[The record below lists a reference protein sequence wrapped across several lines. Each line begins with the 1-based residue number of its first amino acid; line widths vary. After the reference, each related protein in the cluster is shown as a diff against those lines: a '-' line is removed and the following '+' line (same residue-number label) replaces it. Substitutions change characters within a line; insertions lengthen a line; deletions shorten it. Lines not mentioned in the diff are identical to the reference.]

1 MLSVDPVLANTYFW
15 NKLNIQPYHNNLL
28 FTHTSTSAS
37 KVSRNIQISCCA
49 GLPELHTITCHQSE
63 YDGWEVS
70 LCRAQDNCSAADEDN
85 GGRPDNGQL
94 GTQMGAA
101 LNCPNRLHN
110 RFKTSILSLRLG
122 WVGCVQESRFWTH
135 DFLLGTVKTKF
146 VTAMSLLG
154 QTLGLFAGV
163 SLLSAIEALL
173 VFPRAASLYTESF
186 GHVFTF
192 IYMYLQHYNRRDSKR
207 YICGLLNFL
216 WIDSNLLLVEQRTL
230 SKLPASRHRLVYFC
244 ISVVIVNNLR
254 NCSSENRKQ
263 IQWKGSSDW
272 LQFTGTPVKVPFHL
286 WSLPTWTSL
295 HFLFLPSDQRECR
308 ETKENSK

>member
-1 MLSVDPVLANTYFW
+1 MANTYFW

-28 FTHTSTSAS
+28 FTHTSASAS

-63 YDGWEVS
+63 YDGWEVRCPS
-70 LCRAQDNCSAADEDN
+70 AEPRTTAVLQMKIMEGGQTMGSWGHRWAQHWIVRTVCIIALRRAFYPC
-85 GGRPDNGQL
+85 
-94 GTQMGAA
+94 
-101 LNCPNRLHN
+101 
-110 RFKTSILSLRLG
+110 G

-186 GHVFTF
+186 CHVFTLHLSTGSLKS
-192 IYMYLQHYNRRDSKR
+192 IAWKYMTLRSIKM
-207 YICGLLNFL
+207 
-216 WIDSNLLLVEQRTL
+216 EQI
-230 SKLPASRHRLVYFC
+230 KF
-244 ISVVIVNNLR
+244 
-254 NCSSENRKQ
+254 
-263 IQWKGSSDW
+263 
-272 LQFTGTPVKVPFHL
+272 
-286 WSLPTWTSL
+286 
-295 HFLFLPSDQRECR
+295 
-308 ETKENSK
+308 

>member
-1 MLSVDPVLANTYFW
+1 MLSADPVLANTYFW

-28 FTHTSTSAS
+28 FTHTSASAS
-37 KVSRNIQISCCA
+37 KVSRNIQISCWFTRA
-49 GLPELHTITCHQSE
+49 SLLQTITSCHQSE
-63 YDGWEVS
+63 YDVLEVS

-135 DFLLGTVKTKF
+135 DFLLGTVETKF

-186 GHVFTF
+186 CHVFTF
-192 IYMYLQHYNRRDSKR
+192 IYK
-207 YICGLLNFL
+207 I
-216 WIDSNLLLVEQRTL
+216 
-230 SKLPASRHRLVYFC
+230 
-244 ISVVIVNNLR
+244 
-254 NCSSENRKQ
+254 
-263 IQWKGSSDW
+263 
-272 LQFTGTPVKVPFHL
+272 
-286 WSLPTWTSL
+286 
-295 HFLFLPSDQRECR
+295 QRESER
-308 ETKENSK
+308 

>member
-1 MLSVDPVLANTYFW
+1 MWAGWDIVSKIFSIYCAWHVLSADPVLANTYFW

-28 FTHTSTSAS
+28 FTHTSASAS
-37 KVSRNIQISCCA
+37 KVSRNIQISCWFTRA
-49 GLPELHTITCHQSE
+49 SHHNMSSE
-63 YDGWEVS
+63 WVWWVGGEVS

-186 GHVFTF
+186 CHVFTF
-192 IYMYLQHYNRRDSKR
+192 IYIKCYK
-207 YICGLLNFL
+207 I
-216 WIDSNLLLVEQRTL
+216 
-230 SKLPASRHRLVYFC
+230 
-244 ISVVIVNNLR
+244 
-254 NCSSENRKQ
+254 
-263 IQWKGSSDW
+263 
-272 LQFTGTPVKVPFHL
+272 
-286 WSLPTWTSL
+286 
-295 HFLFLPSDQRECR
+295 QRESER
-308 ETKENSK
+308 

>member
-1 MLSVDPVLANTYFW
+1 MS
-15 NKLNIQPYHNNLL
+15 
-28 FTHTSTSAS
+28 
-37 KVSRNIQISCCA
+37 
-49 GLPELHTITCHQSE
+49 SE
-63 YDGWEVS
+63 WVWWVGGEVS

-186 GHVFTF
+186 CHVFTF
-192 IYMYLQHYNRRDSKR
+192 IYIYLQRYNRRDSKR

-216 WIDSNLLLVEQRTL
+216 WIDSNLLLVEQRSW

-263 IQWKGSSDW
+263 I
-272 LQFTGTPVKVPFHL
+272 
-286 WSLPTWTSL
+286 
-295 HFLFLPSDQRECR
+295 
-308 ETKENSK
+308 

>member
-1 MLSVDPVLANTYFW
+1 MLSADPVLANTYFW

-28 FTHTSTSAS
+28 FTHTSASAS

-186 GHVFTF
+186 CHVFTF
-192 IYMYLQHYNRRDSKR
+192 IYK
-207 YICGLLNFL
+207 I
-216 WIDSNLLLVEQRTL
+216 
-230 SKLPASRHRLVYFC
+230 
-244 ISVVIVNNLR
+244 
-254 NCSSENRKQ
+254 
-263 IQWKGSSDW
+263 
-272 LQFTGTPVKVPFHL
+272 
-286 WSLPTWTSL
+286 
-295 HFLFLPSDQRECR
+295 QRESER
-308 ETKENSK
+308 